1 MKNSKKL
8 IKIIEKDITNLFEEH
23 LPYWAL
29 YHNLNH
35 TIETVEGCKEIGM
48 GSDLNEDDLNTL
60 VIAAWFHDVGYL
72 ESDKNHEELSAKRA
86 REYLVAKKINEDSIK
101 SVTDLILSTKLKNKP
116 NNLLEQII
124 CDADLISLGQKQYFE
139 LNEKLKQEIEL
150 RENNQI
156 KNISWLKRS
165 LKFLKSH
172 QFNSNYAKRKFN
184 KQLERN
190 KLLITKKI
198 LLSSTN

>member
-1 MKNSKKL
+1 MAAKWCLVTNRSEVGMKNSKNL
-8 IKIIEKDITNLFEEH
+8 IKIIEKDIANLFRDH

-48 GSDLNEDDLNTL
+48 GSELNEDDLNTL

-86 REYLVAKKINEDSIK
+86 REYLLAKKINEDSIK

-150 RENNQI
+150 RENKQI

-165 LKFLKSH
+165 LKF
-172 QFNSNYAKRKFN
+172 
-184 KQLERN
+184 
-190 KLLITKKI
+190 
-198 LLSSTN
+198 